1 MLKRLSIRD
10 YAIID
15 SLDLDVAKGFTVL
28 SGETGAGK
36 SILIDALG
44 LLLGDRSD
52 GAMVRSGRE
61 RAELSAEFS
70 LDAAEAA
77 RAWLTAQEL
86 LDADDAGHC
95 LIRRVIGSD
104 GRSRAFINASTVTLG
119 QLRELGETLVEIHG
133 QHEHQRLTAP
143 DTQRALLD
151 ESGVPAATLNAV
163 QASAQQYKKTAEAL
177 ARAQTLVGRDPAQ
190 LDYLREQLRELE
202 LLKLEPGEIE
212 TLSAEHRGLAH
223 AGRLM
228 SEGAQ
233 AQDLLY
239 GAENNLHDQL
249 NSVET
254 LLLGLSELHDGF
266 TEYQTLIA
274 QARLQTREAAEG
286 LRRLLDR
293 LDLDPERMAEVEQRM
308 ASIHELARKHRV
320 KPDQLPDRLAALQT
334 ECSELELAAGGMEKL
349 QAEQAAALKK
359 YQVAAKELTAARKK
373 AATALAQKVTKE
385 LRELGMPQAQL
396 VISIEPAN
404 SPLPRPC
411 GDDDVRFD
419 FSANPG
425 QVPRPLSK
433 VASGGE
439 LSRVS
444 LAIQVIALQ
453 KSAPQTLVFDEVDAG
468 IGGAVAEIVGQKLH
482 RLAQRGQAL
491 CVTHLPQVAAQGD
504 QHLGIRKEMK
514 AGQTFTRVSALEGKT
529 RVAELSRML
538 GGQKVTEATEALAKD
553 MLKTAASG

>member
-1 MLKRLSIRD
+1 MLQRLSIRD
-10 YAIID
+10 FAIID
-15 SLDLDVAKGFTVL
+15 SLDLEFAPGFTVL

-44 LLLGDRSD
+44 LLLGDRGD
-52 GAMVRSGRE
+52 AAMVRSGRE
-61 RAELSAEFS
+61 RADLSAEFS
-70 LDAAEAA
+70 IASTD
-77 RAWLTAQEL
+77 RAHEWLKTQEL
-86 LDADDAGHC
+86 LDSDNAHHC
-95 LIRRVIGSD
+95 LLRRVIGSD
-104 GRSRAFINASTVTLG
+104 GRSRAFINASAVTLG
-119 QLRELGETLVEIHG
+119 QLRELGEHLVEIHG

-151 ESGVPAATLNAV
+151 ESGVPATLLQAV
-163 QASAQQYKKTAEAL
+163 QTSAAHYKKTTDAIERARAL
-177 ARAQTLVGRDPAQ
+177 AGRDPSQ
-190 LDYLREQLRELE
+190 LDYLREQRRELE
-202 LLKLEPGEIE
+202 LLRLQPGEIE
-212 TLSAEHRGLAH
+212 TLSAEHRSLAN

-233 AQDLLY
+233 AQELLF

-249 NSVET
+249 NGVET

-266 TEYQTLIA
+266 SEYQTLVA
-274 QARLQTREAAEG
+274 QARLQAREAAEG

-293 LDLDPERMAEVEQRM
+293 LDLDPDRMAEVEQRM
-308 ASIHELARKHRV
+308 ASIHDLARKHRV
-320 KPDQLPDRLAALQT
+320 KPEQLPERLSALQT
-334 ECSELELAAGGMEKL
+334 ECDEMEQAVGGLEKL

-359 YQVAAKELTAARKK
+359 HQSAAHELSAARKK
-373 AATALAQKVTKE
+373 AAVVLAQKVTKE

-396 VISIEPAN
+396 IIAVETATDAP
-404 SPLPRPC
+404 PRPH
-411 GDDDVRFD
+411 GDDDIRFD

-425 QVPRPLSK
+425 QTPRALSK

-504 QHLGIRKEMK
+504 RHFAIHKEVK

-529 RVAELSRML
+529 RVAEVSRML
-538 GGQKVTEATEALAKD
+538 GGQKMTEATEALAKD
-553 MLKTAASG
+553 MLKAAARG